1 VPVNWGIN
9 TERKQGF
16 FRLVAEVTGA

>member
-9 TERKQGF
+9 TPVKQAF
-16 FRLVAEVTGA
+16 FDRVKRYAGL